1 MQVYWSLMPSLL
13 ALHHTW
19 AHTLT
24 HAHLPQPLIPPAAR
38 YLEEQLLMALA
49 GRAGEELMFGRDELS
64 SLNQHRL
71 QLARQIVHKLL
82 NSGFSEHPDFENI
95 RALGSAR

>member
-1 MQVYWSLMPSLL
+1 
-13 ALHHTW
+13 
-19 AHTLT
+19 
-24 HAHLPQPLIPPAAR
+24 
-38 YLEEQLLMALA
+38 MALA
-49 GRAGEELMFGRDELS
+49 GRAGEELTFGHDELS

-95 RALGSAR
+95 RALGAARWGRRPG